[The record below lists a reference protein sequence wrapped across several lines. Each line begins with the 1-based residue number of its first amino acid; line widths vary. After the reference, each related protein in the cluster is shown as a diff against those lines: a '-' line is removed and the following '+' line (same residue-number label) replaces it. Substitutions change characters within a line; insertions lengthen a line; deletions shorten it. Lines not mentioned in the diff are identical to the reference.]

1 MNQSEYV
8 NAVFGSIGAFLS
20 FFFGGLDG
28 ILRIL
33 VIFMTVDYITGVL
46 NSFVHSKFSSDIG
59 FHGIARKLCMF
70 LVVGVANILDH
81 ELLAHSEVLR
91 DAVCMFYLANE
102 GLSIM
107 ENAIT
112 LGVPFP
118 EKLKERFLIW
128 RNGKIDNKNDSH
140 NLIQ

>member
-1 MNQSEYV
+1 MNHIKYF
-8 NAVFGSIGAFLS
+8 NTFCGALGAFLS
-20 FFFGGLDG
+20 FFLGSLDG

-33 VIFMTVDYITGVL
+33 VIIMAVDYLTGVL
-46 NSFVHSKFSSDIG
+46 NSFVQKNFSSAIG
-59 FHGIARKLCMF
+59 FHGIARKVCMF
-70 LVVGVANILDH
+70 LVIGIANVLDH

-102 GLSIM
+102 GLSVM
-107 ENAIT
+107 ENAIS

-118 EKLKERFLIW
+118 EKLKERFLVW
-128 RNGKIDNKNDSH
+128 RNGKFDNKNDSH

>member
-1 MNQSEYV
+1 MNHIKYF
-8 NAVFGSIGAFLS
+8 NTFCGALGAFLS
-20 FFFGGLDG
+20 FFLGSLDG

-33 VIFMTVDYITGVL
+33 VIVMAVDYVTGVL
-46 NSFVHSKFSSDIG
+46 NSFVQKNFSSAIG
-59 FHGIARKLCMF
+59 FHGIARKVCMF
-70 LVVGVANILDH
+70 LVIGITNVLDH

-102 GLSIM
+102 GLSVM
-107 ENAIT
+107 ENAIS

-128 RNGKIDNKNDSH
+128 RNGKSDDKNDIHS
-140 NLIQ
+140 LSE

>member
-1 MNQSEYV
+1 MNHIKYF
-8 NAVFGSIGAFLS
+8 NTFCGALGAFLS
-20 FFFGGLDG
+20 FFLGSLDG

-33 VIFMTVDYITGVL
+33 VIVMAVDYLTGVL
-46 NSFVHSKFSSDIG
+46 NSFVQKNFSSAIG
-59 FHGIARKLCMF
+59 FHGIARKVCMF
-70 LVVGVANILDH
+70 LVIGITNVLDH

-102 GLSIM
+102 GLSVM
-107 ENAIT
+107 ENAIS

-128 RNGKIDNKNDSH
+128 RNGKSDDKNDIHS
-140 NLIQ
+140 LAK